1 MLKLKNVKSC
11 FTPNSIQEAIDIL
24 KKSDGKAALVGG
36 GLDITV
42 FPNPTIEQF
51 IFLDK
56 LGLTYI
62 REDDENIK
70 IGATST
76 ITDIAKAPAMQNYL
90 KGNVKIALAEL
101 ASELLRNQITIG
113 GSIARHHFYSDIIPV
128 LYALRAKIMVSD
140 GELIEGFFVDD
151 FYRNDL
157 KALMETCIVV
167 GVHLNKYAD
176 SFQFGSKRFVRN
188 ATDIALFN
196 MAILAQI
203 EEGIIKDVSIS
214 VGSRP
219 GSAYRFEQG
228 EAFLRGEKLTKV
240 LAKDFE
246 SFTKSNVDVA
256 KDMRLGK
263 EYRQHLAS
271 IYAKEI
277 LLDFIGGVR

>member
-42 FPNPTIEQF
+42 FPNTIIEQF
-51 IFLDK
+51 IFLNK

-62 REDDENIK
+62 REDEENIK

-76 ITDIAKAPAMQNYL
+76 ITDIAKAPVMQNYL
-90 KGNVKIALAEL
+90 KGSVKIALAEI

-113 GSIARHHFYSDIIPV
+113 GSIARHHFYSDIIPT
-128 LYALRAKIMVSD
+128 LYALRATIMVSD

-167 GVHLNKYAD
+167 GVHLNKYDD

-188 ATDIALFN
+188 ATDIALLN
-196 MAILAQI
+196 MAIFAQI
-203 EEGIIKDVSIS
+203 EEDIIKDVSIS

-219 GSAYRFEQG
+219 GPAYRFEQG
-228 EAFLRGEKLTKV
+228 EAFLRGEKLTEV

-256 KDMRLGK
+256 KDMRLSK
-263 EYRQHLAS
+263 EYRQHLAG

>member
-11 FTPNSIQEAIDIL
+11 FTPNSIQEAIDML

-42 FPNPTIEQF
+42 FPNPIIEQF
-51 IFLDK
+51 IFLNK

-62 REDDENIK
+62 REDEENIK

-76 ITDIAKAPAMQNYL
+76 ITDIAKAPVMQNYL
-90 KGNVKIALAEL
+90 KGNVKIALAEI

-113 GSIARHHFYSDIIPV
+113 GSIARHHFYSDIIPA
-128 LYALRAKIMVSD
+128 LYALRATIMVSD

-157 KALMETCIVV
+157 KTLMETCIVV
-167 GVHLNKYAD
+167 GVHLNKYDD
-176 SFQFGSKRFVRN
+176 SFQFGLKRFVRN
-188 ATDIALFN
+188 ATDIALLN

-203 EEGIIKDVSIS
+203 EEGVIKDVSIS

-219 GSAYRFEQG
+219 GPAYRFEQG
-228 EAFLRGEKLTKV
+228 EAFLRGEKLTEV

-256 KDMRLGK
+256 KDMRLSK
-263 EYRQHLAS
+263 EYRQHLAG

>member
-42 FPNPTIEQF
+42 FPNPTIEQL
-51 IFLDK
+51 IFLNK

-76 ITDIAKAPAMQNYL
+76 ITDIAKAPVMQNYL
-90 KGNVKIALAEL
+90 KGSVKIALAEI

-113 GSIARHHFYSDIIPV
+113 GSIARHHFYSDIIPT
-128 LYALRAKIMVSD
+128 LYALRATIMVSD

-167 GVHLNKYAD
+167 GVHLNKYDD

-188 ATDIALFN
+188 ATDIALLN
-196 MAILAQI
+196 MAIFAQI
-203 EEGIIKDVSIS
+203 EEDIIKDVSIS

-219 GSAYRFEQG
+219 GPAYRFEQG
-228 EAFLRGEKLTKV
+228 EAFLRGEKLTEV

-256 KDMRLGK
+256 KDMRLSK
-263 EYRQHLAS
+263 EYRQHLAG